1 MTIVARRLAVALTTL
16 AFMAGLMTS
25 PATAHPEGEAHHN
38 PLPAHANEVMKAQF
52 RDHHAS
58 LELAAASSTACVNG
72 IAQTP
77 DEDYPCSNVDLES
90 FMPLADLGAAS
101 NEEANDIWG
110 WTDSATGSEYAL
122 IGMTFGTAFVDVS
135 NPTSPVYLGELPT
148 HGAFGSSWRDIKV
161 FNDHA
166 FIVSEARGHGMQVFD
181 LTQLR
186 TASASPQTFAET
198 AHYNKVSSS
207 HNIVINEDSGYAY
220 IVGAAGRNSCDGGLH
235 IVDINNP
242 TSPSRAGCF
251 SSDGYTH
258 DAQCVIYSG
267 SDSAYSGRE
276 ICLNSNE
283 DTLTIV
289 DATNKSNPVQLARLP
304 YPGSSY
310 THQGWL
316 TEDHDYFL
324 LDDELDEQNRGH
336 NTRTRVFD
344 VSDLDNPSLVGFYDA
359 ANPAIDH
366 NQYIKGDYSYQSN
379 YRAGL
384 RILDITGV
392 ATADLAEVAYFDIW
406 PADDAAQF
414 NANWSNYPYFDS
426 GIVIMS
432 GIEQGLFVVRPDL
445 GGGNGGDN
453 PPTATVTDPGDGQ
466 TVSGTTTLS
475 ASASDDNGVA
485 QVDFRVD
492 GTSVGTDTNGSDGW
506 SVSWDSASVSDGP
519 HQVTAVATDTA
530 GQTGSDSVSINVSNG
545 VVTTVHVAAMTGSSA
560 SAGRGGKWDA
570 TIEITVVDDGGAPVG
585 GVSVTTR
592 LSTGGDVSC
601 TTDSSGTCSVSVM
614 DLKRN
619 DSSVSA
625 DVTSLT
631 GGGIVYDPGANVVS
645 SVTVLAP

>member
-1 MTIVARRLAVALTTL
+1 MTTTIRRLAVVLAVL
-16 AFMAGLMTS
+16 AFLVGPSSS
-25 PATAHPEGEAHHN
+25 PVAAHPEGEAHHS
-38 PLPAHANEVMKAQF
+38 PLPAHANEVMRAQF
-52 RDHHAS
+52 RDHHGS
-58 LELAAASSTACVNG
+58 VHLAAASSLACTNGVVQTA
-72 IAQTP
+72 
-77 DEDYPCSNVDLES
+77 DEAYPCDNVDLES
-90 FMPLADLGAAS
+90 FMPLEDLGAAS

-122 IGMTFGTAFVDVS
+122 MGMTFGTAFVDVS
-135 NPTSPVYLGELPT
+135 NPSAPVYLGELPT

-186 TASASPQTFAET
+186 NASGSPQTFAET
-198 AHYNKVSSS
+198 AFYNKVSSS

-220 IVGAAGRNSCDGGLH
+220 IVGAAGKNSCNGGLH

-242 TSPSRAGCF
+242 TNPRQAGCF
-251 SSDGYTH
+251 DSDGYTH

-267 SDSAYSGRE
+267 PDPDHSGSE

-289 DATNKSNPVQLARLP
+289 DVSNKSNPIQLARLG
-304 YPGSSY
+304 YSGAEY

-316 TEDHDYFL
+316 TEDQRYFL
-324 LDDELDEQNRGH
+324 VDDELDESRLGH

-366 NQYIKGDYSYQSN
+366 NQYIKGNYSYQSN

-384 RILDITGV
+384 RILDISGA
-392 ATADLAEVAYFDIW
+392 ATASLTEVAYFDIW

-453 PPTATVTDPGDGQ
+453 PPAVSVTDPGDGA
-466 TVSGTTTLS
+466 TVSGTTTLA
-475 ASASDDNGVA
+475 ASASDDVGVT
-485 QVDFRVD
+485 QVDFRID
-492 GTSVGTDTNGSDGW
+492 GTSVGTDTDGSDGW
-506 SVSWDSASVSDGP
+506 SISWDSSTTSDGN

-530 GQTGSDSVSINVSNG
+530 GQTASDSVSINVSNG
-545 VVTTVHVAAMTGSSA
+545 VVTTVHVDSFTGSSA
-560 SAGRGGKWDA
+560 PAGRGGKWDA
-570 TIEITVVDDGGAPVG
+570 TFVVSVVDSSGSAVG
-585 GVSVTTR
+585 GVAVTAR

-601 TTDSSGTCSVSVM
+601 TTDSSGSCTMSAM
-614 DLKRN
+614 DLRRN
-619 DSSVSA
+619 DASVTA
-625 DVTSLT
+625 TITSLS
-631 GGGIVYDPGANVVS
+631 GAGIVYDPGANVTD